1 MKNTKCIVL
10 KHSLQLLFVGVR
22 ILMGLY
28 AARRIEQNQ
37 QTHRP
42 GKLIHLQI
50 SYPLLQIQAF
60 KGIIK
65 MLISNFNNIFGFD
78 IRFKLG
84 SLVNQ
89 NHNLTDGH
97 HNIELELFLAGESVG
112 IFIASAIEQKYSN
125 IFFDKGPVIEV

>member
-1 MKNTKCIVL
+1 
-10 KHSLQLLFVGVR
+10 
-22 ILMGLY
+22 
-28 AARRIEQNQ
+28 
-37 QTHRP
+37 
-42 GKLIHLQI
+42 
-50 SYPLLQIQAF
+50 
-60 KGIIK
+60 